1 MVKLTES
8 TAGGPRKGLVRLRG
22 SSMRGRHR
30 GPVAGSRG
38 VGGRGQVERR
48 SQFGAE
54 GRGIAS
60 PESKIPNEAIFPPN
74 PNKIRPLV
82 PLWSEATYT
91 GKSGSEWRLPRQPQ
105 PNQKPG
111 VVTGVLRGCWRRTW
125 GEKVAGSTVAIARQF
140 QASIRVGADPG
151 GRCASGSGDGEK
163 KSELAVTVKGFFSFA
178 GEKT

>member
-8 TAGGPRKGLVRLRG
+8 TAGGPRKVLVRLRA

-38 VGGRGQVERR
+38 VGGRGQVEKR

-91 GKSGSEWRLPRQPQ
+91 GKSGSEWD
-105 PNQKPG
+105 K
-111 VVTGVLRGCWRRTW
+111 
-125 GEKVAGSTVAIARQF
+125 GSNFV
-140 QASIRVGADPG
+140 RV
-151 GRCASGSGDGEK
+151 R
-163 KSELAVTVKGFFSFA
+163 
-178 GEKT
+178 

>member
-8 TAGGPRKGLVRLRG
+8 TVGGPTKVLVRLRA

-30 GPVAGSRG
+30 DPVAGSRG
-38 VGGRGQVERR
+38 GGGRGEGGKR
-48 SQFGAE
+48 SRIGGGGG
-54 GRGIAS
+54 GRARPYS
-60 PESKIPNEAIFPPN
+60 EIPNEAIFPPN
-74 PNKIRPLV
+74 PNKIRSLV
-82 PLWSEATYT
+82 PLRSEATYT

-111 VVTGVLRGCWRRTW
+111 VVTGVVRGCWRRTW
-125 GEKVAGSTVAIARQF
+125 VEKVAGSTVAIARQF

-163 KSELAVTVKGFFSFA
+163 NSELAVTVKGFFSFA
-178 GEKT
+178 AEKT